1 MDLDDIEI
9 QTVEVVRTPDGSR
22 ICRIYYVKKPLAQQ
36 DPAKRAKVQ
45 FVDNTP
51 SRNPVQASFQEPIAT
66 PLQSMAQALVRT
78 RKAWEARPSKPRKP
92 LLATIWN
99 AWRNASAGVKA
110 LTAGAC
116 AAILLQMLF
125 LIIRLG
131 SD

>member
-92 LLATIWN
+92 LLATIWECL
-99 AWRNASAGVKA
+99 AKCQRRGESPDGRG
-110 LTAGAC
+110 LRGDPP
-116 AAILLQMLF
+116 
-125 LIIRLG
+125 
-131 SD
+131 SDAFSHHKTR